1 MLSVVIKSQEK
12 PDWLS
17 IAEILDLQGMSLY
30 KPLEYLLASV
40 KLAMLS
46 TIARSQFEERQQM
59 PYTLKLK
66 SRE

>member
-12 PDWLS
+12 PDWFS